1 MDDRHVIFPRRRLL
15 AAGGLAA
22 LGLSG
27 RPARAQEML
36 RQATLIVG
44 SPAGGATD
52 KVARMYADALRGRYA
67 ENVIVENK
75 PGAGGAIAY
84 EGVKRSGVKDGSLV
98 FLSPA
103 YPIVI
108 SPHLVSTLPYDTL
121 RDFVPVAPAG
131 RSCMTYAVGPGV
143 PDNVA
148 SFAQYLDWCKANPRQ
163 ALYAAQT
170 GSSQH
175 LLGSVLALSTGV
187 PLENVSYKGD
197 APAMQDLMGGH
208 VPAVVLP
215 IASALPLYR
224 QRKLRVLATAKAT
237 RTRFMPDVPT
247 FAELG
252 HPDVLFQDWMGFFAP
267 ADTPPGQVQ
276 RLNGAIAE
284 IARSPRGVESL
295 EALGIESEIA
305 DPQQFVGMVRTDHQ
319 RYAGFIARTKFREAF
334 EKAGGGR

>member
-1 MDDRHVIFPRRRLL
+1 MTERIPTLPRRQLL

-27 RPARAQEML
+27 RPAFAQDML
-36 RQATLIVG
+36 KQLTIIVG

-52 KVARMYADALRGRYA
+52 KMARMYADALRGRYA
-67 ENVIVENK
+67 DNVIVENK

-108 SPHLVSTLPYDTL
+108 SPHLVRNLPYDTL
-121 RDFVPVAPAG
+121 NDFVPVAPAG

-143 PDNVA
+143 PA
-148 SFAQYLDWCKANPRQ
+148 SVTRFADYLAWCKENPRL

-175 LLGSVLALSTGV
+175 LMGSVLALSTGV

-197 APAMQDLMGGH
+197 APAMQDLLGGH

-224 QRKLRVLATAKAT
+224 QGKIRVLATAKGT
-237 RTRFMPDVPT
+237 RTRFMPDIPT
-247 FAELG
+247 FTEMG
-252 HPDVLFQDWMGFFAP
+252 YQDVLFQDWLGVFAP
-267 ADTPPGQVQ
+267 ADTAPAQVR
-276 RLNGAIAE
+276 RLNESIAQV
-284 IARSPRGVESL
+284 ARSPRGIEAL
-295 EALGIESEIA
+295 ENLGIEAELASPDVFA
-305 DPQQFVGMVRTDHQ
+305 GMVRTDHQ
-319 RYAGFIARTKFREAF
+319 RYAGFIERTRFREAF